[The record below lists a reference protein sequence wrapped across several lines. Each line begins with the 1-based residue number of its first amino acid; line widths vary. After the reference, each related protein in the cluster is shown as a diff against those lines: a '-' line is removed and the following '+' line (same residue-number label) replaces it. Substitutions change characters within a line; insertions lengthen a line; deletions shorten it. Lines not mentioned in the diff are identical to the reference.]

1 LPRKTEVMP
10 GELRPPRASEAKVA
24 YHHKQLLKMF
34 ARANDAAFLQ
44 MIWAVDA
51 LQSGRVTVAKPY
63 FSTYPP
69 EAAVGSSLDSPLGI
83 HRWELET
90 LIVQLFLVPKE
101 LPREQGN
108 LILDCSKFESIRETI
123 NRLRALENVES
134 ARYLSGDFTIW
145 GEMHRIWQ
153 RQFHWQR
160 GYFNTPQIYRYA
172 YLYAQ
177 GKCADYFKQTYGFEI
192 TDLIFTGFG
201 LFAAYLNGPWVPRK
215 TSVSEIGLTDEI
227 VQRAFP
233 MLSCS
238 SDEAQIETGA
248 LVTQAQE
255 EHGSPIPTALLP
267 SILRKTPLI
276 YVDSPDRLISPIP
289 ETILLRVTTGLYH
302 DLIRGGQDII
312 NDANTRFEQYCI
324 DLVDA
329 MMGRFDVSGSY
340 RYGPKGAQFDSPD
353 VLIKDQGKLAI
364 VAECKA
370 TKLTYLAQFAED
382 PFEAAKK
389 QYTQL
394 AKGIFQLWRFFSH
407 IRRGIVTEDLSADS
421 YAVVFTLD
429 AFMQFAREPHNKM
442 FAEANALADED
453 GNISPEDRKH
463 VVVCPVYDLEAILSR
478 ATEDSLLASL
488 KASNEEKYQ
497 GWMLREVHRD
507 TGASKAVGKPKRY
520 PFDLDKV
527 LPWWSRFDG
536 LNEEE
541 DAEAAELVKP
551 A

>member
-1 LPRKTEVMP
+1 MLDET
-10 GELRPPRASEAKVA
+10 RPPRASEAKVV
-24 YHHKQLLKMF
+24 YHLKQLLKLF

-51 LQSGRVTVAKPY
+51 LQSGREAAAKPY

-69 EAAVGSSLDSPLGI
+69 QAAAKSSLPPSPFSI

-90 LIVQLFLVPKE
+90 LIVQLFLAPKE

-108 LILDCSKFESIRETI
+108 LVLDCSKFESILQTI

-145 GEMHRIWQ
+145 GEMHRIAQ

-160 GYFNTPQIYRYA
+160 GYFNTPQVYRYA

-177 GKCADYFKQTYGFEI
+177 GKCADYFKQAYGFEI

-201 LFAAYLNGPWVPRK
+201 LFATYLTGPWVPRK
-215 TSVSEIGLTDEI
+215 TSIPEIGLTDEI

-233 MLSCS
+233 MMSCS
-238 SDEAQIETGA
+238 RDEARTETAA
-248 LVTQAQE
+248 LVAQAQN

-267 SILRKTPLI
+267 SILRKTPII
-276 YVDSPDRLISPIP
+276 YIDDPDRLISPIP
-289 ETILLRVTTGLYH
+289 ETILLRVTAGLYH
-302 DLIRGGQDII
+302 DLFPGGQEVI
-312 NDANTRFEQYCI
+312 NDANARFEQYCVDLI
-324 DLVDA
+324 DT
-329 MMGRFDVSGSY
+329 MMERFEVG
-340 RYGPKGAQFDSPD
+340 YGPKGAQFDSPD
-353 VLIKDQGKLAI
+353 VLIKDQGKLVI

-382 PFEAAKK
+382 PFEAANK
-389 QYTQL
+389 QYTQI

-407 IRRGIVTEDLSADS
+407 VRRGLVEEDLATDCH
-421 YAVVFTLD
+421 AVVFTLD
-429 AFMQFAREPHNKM
+429 AFMQMARDPQNKV
-442 FAEANALADED
+442 FAEANALAAND
-453 GNISPEDRKH
+453 GNIAPEDRKH
-463 VVVCPVYDLEAILSR
+463 VVICPINDLESILAR

-488 KASNEEKYQ
+488 RASSDKKYQ

-507 TGASKAVGKPKRY
+507 TGAAREFGKPKLY
-520 PFDLDKV
+520 PFAIENV
-527 LPWWSRFDG
+527 LPWWNRIPDESDDDQ
-536 LNEEE
+536 
-541 DAEAAELVKP
+541 DAV
-551 A
+551 

>member
-1 LPRKTEVMP
+1 MGPDP
-10 GELRPPRASEAKVA
+10 RPPRASEAKVV
-24 YHHKQLLKMF
+24 YHLKQLLKMF

-51 LQSGRVTVAKPY
+51 LQSGREAAAKPY

-69 EAAVGSSLDSPLGI
+69 QAAAKSSLPPSPFSI

-90 LIVQLFLVPKE
+90 LIVQLFLAPKE

-108 LILDCSKFESIRETI
+108 LVLDCSKFESILQTI

-145 GEMHRIWQ
+145 GEMHRIAQ

-160 GYFNTPQIYRYA
+160 GYFNTPQVYRYA

-177 GKCADYFKQTYGFEI
+177 GKCADYFKQAYGFEI

-201 LFAAYLNGPWVPRK
+201 LFATYLTGPWVPRK
-215 TSVSEIGLTDEI
+215 TSIPKIGLTDEI

-233 MLSCS
+233 MMSCS
-238 SDEAQIETGA
+238 RDEARTETAA
-248 LVTQAQE
+248 LVAQAQN

-267 SILRKTPLI
+267 SILRKTPII
-276 YVDSPDRLISPIP
+276 YIDDPDRLISPIP
-289 ETILLRVTTGLYH
+289 ETILLRVTAGLYH
-302 DLIRGGQDII
+302 DLFPGGQEVI
-312 NDANTRFEQYCI
+312 NDANARFEQYCVDLI
-324 DLVDA
+324 DT
-329 MMGRFDVSGSY
+329 MMERFEVGGAY

-353 VLIKDQGKLAI
+353 VLIKDQGKLVI

-382 PFEAAKK
+382 PFEAANK
-389 QYTQL
+389 QYTQI

-407 IRRGIVTEDLSADS
+407 VRRGLVEEDLATDCH
-421 YAVVFTLD
+421 AVVFTLD
-429 AFMQFAREPHNKM
+429 AFMQMARDPQNKV
-442 FAEANALADED
+442 FAEANALAAND
-453 GNISPEDRKH
+453 GNIAPEDRKH
-463 VVVCPVYDLEAILSR
+463 VVICPINDLESILAR

-488 KASNEEKYQ
+488 RASSDKKYQ

-507 TGASKAVGKPKRY
+507 TGAAREFGKPKLY
-520 PFDLDKV
+520 PFAIENV
-527 LPWWSRFDG
+527 LPWWNRIPDESDDDQ
-536 LNEEE
+536 
-541 DAEAAELVKP
+541 DAV
-551 A
+551 

>member
-1 LPRKTEVMP
+1 MP
-10 GELRPPRASEAKVA
+10 DEPRPPRASEAKVA
-24 YHHKQLLKMF
+24 YHLKQLLKMF

-51 LQSGRVTVAKPY
+51 LQSGREAVAKPY

-69 EAAVGSSLDSPLGI
+69 EAAAKSSMDSRFGI

-101 LPREQGN
+101 IPREQGN
-108 LILDCSKFESIRETI
+108 LLLDCSEFEAIRQTI
-123 NRLRALENVES
+123 NRLRALENVEA

-145 GEMHRIWQ
+145 GEMHRIAQ

-177 GKCADYFKQTYGFEI
+177 GKCADYFKQAYGFEI

-201 LFAAYLNGPWVPRK
+201 LFSAYLTEPWVPRK
-215 TSVSEIGLTDEI
+215 TSVPEVGLTDEI

-233 MLSCS
+233 MMSCS
-238 SDEAQIETGA
+238 RDEARTGTAA
-248 LVTQAQE
+248 LVAQAQD

-276 YVDSPDRLISPIP
+276 YVDNPNRLISPIP
-289 ETILLRVTTGLYH
+289 ETILLRVTAGLYH
-302 DLIRGGQDII
+302 DLFPGGQDII
-312 NDANTRFEQYCI
+312 NDANARFEQYCV
-324 DLVDA
+324 DLIDA
-329 MMGRFDVSGSY
+329 MMERFEVRGAY
-340 RYGPKGAQFDSPD
+340 PYGTKRAQFDSPD
-353 VLIKDQGKLAI
+353 VLIKDQGKLVI

-407 IRRGIVTEDLSADS
+407 VRRSLVEEDLAADCH
-421 YAVVFTLD
+421 AVVVTLD
-429 AFMQFAREPHNKM
+429 PFMQISRDQQNKV

-453 GNISPEDRKH
+453 GNITPEDRKL
-463 VVVCPVYDLEAILSR
+463 VVICPIYDLESILSR

-497 GWMLREVHRD
+497 GWMLSNVHRD
-507 TGASKAVGKPKRY
+507 TGAAKEFGEPKPY
-520 PFDLDKV
+520 PFDMENV
-527 LPWWSRFDG
+527 LPWWTRFGELDD
-536 LNEEE
+536 EE
-541 DAEAAELVKP
+541 DAE
-551 A
+551 

>member
-1 LPRKTEVMP
+1 MQ
-10 GELRPPRASEAKVA
+10 GEPRPPRASEAKVA
-24 YHHKQLLKMF
+24 YHRKQLLKMF

-51 LQSGRVTVAKPY
+51 LQSGREAVAKPF

-69 EAAVGSSLDSPLGI
+69 EAATKSSIPPSPFSI

-108 LILDCSKFESIRETI
+108 LVLDCSKFESIVETI

-145 GEMHRIWQ
+145 GEMHRIVQ

-160 GYFNTPQIYRYA
+160 GYLNMPQVYRYA

-177 GKCADYFKQTYGFEI
+177 GKCAAYFKQTYGYEI
-192 TDLIFTGFG
+192 TDLIFTGLG
-201 LFAAYLNGPWVPRK
+201 LFSACLTGPWVRRK
-215 TSVSEIGLTDEI
+215 TSVPAIGLTDEI

-233 MLSCS
+233 MMSCS
-238 SDEAQIETGA
+238 RDEARIETAA
-248 LVTQAQE
+248 LVAKAQD

-276 YVDSPDRLISPIP
+276 YVDDPNGLISPIP
-289 ETILLRVTTGLYH
+289 ETILLRVTAGLYH
-302 DLIRGGQDII
+302 DLFLGGQDII
-312 NDANTRFEQYCI
+312 NDANTRFEQYCV
-324 DLVDA
+324 DLIDA
-329 MMGRFDVSGSY
+329 MMGRFEVSGAF
-340 RYGPKGAQFDSPD
+340 RYGSKGAQFDSPD
-353 VLIKDQGKLAI
+353 VLIKDQGQLVI

-370 TKLTYLAQFAED
+370 TKLTYQAQFAED

-389 QYTQL
+389 QYMQL

-407 IRRGIVTEDLSADS
+407 VRRGLLEEHLAADCH
-421 YAVVFTLD
+421 AVVFTL
-429 AFMQFAREPHNKM
+429 EPFLQMGRDPQNKV

-453 GNISPEDRKH
+453 GNIAPEDRKL
-463 VVVCPVYDLEAILSR
+463 VVICPIYDLEFILSR

-497 GWMLREVHRD
+497 RWMLREVHRD
-507 TGASKAVGKPKRY
+507 TGAAKEFGKPKRY
-520 PFDLDKV
+520 PFDMRNV
-527 LPWWSRFDG
+527 LPWWTRFDEF
-536 LNEEE
+536 NDQE
-541 DAEAAELVKP
+541 DAADTP
-551 A
+551 

>member
-1 LPRKTEVMP
+1 MP
-10 GELRPPRASEAKVA
+10 DERRPPKASEAKIA
-24 YHHKQLLKMF
+24 YHLKQLLKMF
-34 ARANDAAFLQ
+34 ARANDAPFLQ
-44 MIWAVDA
+44 MIWAIDA
-51 LQSGRVTVAKPY
+51 LQSGREAVAKPC

-69 EAAVGSSLDSPLGI
+69 EAAAESSIKSQFGI

-108 LILDCSKFESIRETI
+108 LVLNCSNFESIRQTI

-145 GEMHRIWQ
+145 SEMSRIAQ

-177 GKCADYFKQTYGFEI
+177 GKCADYFKQAYGFEI
-192 TDLIFTGFG
+192 TDLIFTGLG
-201 LFAAYLNGPWVPRK
+201 LFAAYRTGAWVPRK
-215 TSVSEIGLTDEI
+215 TSVPEIGLTDEI

-233 MLSCS
+233 MMSCS
-238 SDEAQIETGA
+238 RDEARTETAA
-248 LVTQAQE
+248 LVARAQDKR
-255 EHGSPIPTALLP
+255 GSPIPTALLP

-276 YVDSPDRLISPIP
+276 YVDDPNRLISPIP
-289 ETILLRVTTGLYH
+289 ETILLRVTAGLYH
-302 DLIRGGQDII
+302 DLIPGGQDII
-312 NDANTRFEQYCI
+312 NDANTRFEQYCV
-324 DLVDA
+324 DLIDA
-329 MMGRFDVSGSY
+329 MMERFEVGGAY

-353 VLIKDQGKLAI
+353 VLIKDQGQLVI

-394 AKGIFQLWRFFSH
+394 AKGVFQLWRFFSH
-407 IRRGIVTEDLSADS
+407 VRRGLVNEDLAADCH
-421 YAVVFTLD
+421 AVVFTLD
-429 AFMQFAREPHNKM
+429 AFLQMAREPQNKM

-453 GNISPEDRKH
+453 GNIAPEDRRH
-463 VVVCPVYDLEAILSR
+463 VVICPIYDLEFILSR

-497 GWMLREVHRD
+497 GWMLKEVHRD
-507 TGASKAVGKPKRY
+507 TGASKQFGEPKRY
-520 PFDLDKV
+520 PFDMRNV
-527 LPWWSRFDG
+527 LPWWSRFDE
-536 LNEEE
+536 LIDKE
-541 DAEAAELVKP
+541 DAV
-551 A
+551 

>member
-1 LPRKTEVMP
+1 
-10 GELRPPRASEAKVA
+10 
-24 YHHKQLLKMF
+24 
-34 ARANDAAFLQ
+34 
-44 MIWAVDA
+44 
-51 LQSGRVTVAKPY
+51 
-63 FSTYPP
+63 
-69 EAAVGSSLDSPLGI
+69 
-83 HRWELET
+83 
-90 LIVQLFLVPKE
+90 VQLFLVQKE

-108 LILDCSKFESIRETI
+108 LVLDCSKFESIRQTI

-145 GEMHRIWQ
+145 GEMHRIAQ

-177 GKCADYFKQTYGFEI
+177 GKCADYFKQNYGFEI

-215 TSVSEIGLTDEI
+215 TSVPEIGLTDQI

-233 MLSCS
+233 MMSCS
-238 SDEAQIETGA
+238 RDEARTETA
-248 LVTQAQE
+248 TLVAQAQN

-267 SILRKTPLI
+267 SILRKKPLI
-276 YVDSPDRLISPIP
+276 YVDDPNRLISPSP
-289 ETILLRVTTGLYH
+289 ETILLRVTAGLYH
-302 DLIRGGQDII
+302 HLFPGGQDVI
-312 NDANTRFEQYCI
+312 NDANARFEQYCI
-324 DLVDA
+324 DLIGT
-329 MMGRFDVSGSY
+329 MMERFEIGGAY
-340 RYGPKGAQFDSPD
+340 RYGPKGAPFDSPD
-353 VLIKDQGKLAI
+353 VLIKDQGRLAI

-394 AKGIFQLWRFFSH
+394 AKGVFQLWRFFSH
-407 IRRGIVTEDLSADS
+407 VRCGLVKEDLAADCH
-421 YAVVFTLD
+421 AVVFTLD
-429 AFMQFAREPHNKM
+429 PFMQMARDPQNKM

-453 GNISPEDRKH
+453 GNIALEDRKH
-463 VVVCPVYDLEAILSR
+463 VIICPIYDLEFILSR

-507 TGASKAVGKPKRY
+507 TGATEEFGKPKLY
-520 PFDLDKV
+520 PFDMANV
-527 LPWWSRFDG
+527 LPWWSRFRE
-536 LNEEE
+536 LNNEQDTAQNRSVSE
-541 DAEAAELVKP
+541 
-551 A
+551 

>member
-1 LPRKTEVMP
+1 MP
-10 GELRPPRASEAKVA
+10 DELRPPRASEAKVA
-24 YHHKQLLKMF
+24 YHLKQLLKMF

-51 LQSGRVTVAKPY
+51 LQSGREAVAKPY

-69 EAAVGSSLDSPLGI
+69 EAATKSSIPPSPFSI

-101 LPREQGN
+101 VPRAQGN
-108 LILDCSKFESIRETI
+108 LVLDCSKFEAIRETI

-145 GEMHRIWQ
+145 GEMHRITQ

-177 GKCADYFKQTYGFEI
+177 GKCADYFKQAYGFEI
-192 TDLIFTGFG
+192 SDLIFTGLG
-201 LFAAYLNGPWVPRK
+201 LFAAYLTGPWIPRN
-215 TSVSEIGLTDEI
+215 TSVPEIGLTDEI

-233 MLSCS
+233 MMSCS
-238 SDEAQIETGA
+238 RDEARLGTAA
-248 LVTQAQE
+248 LVAQAQD

-276 YVDSPDRLISPIP
+276 YVDDPNRLISPIP
-289 ETILLRVTTGLYH
+289 ETILLRVTAGLYY
-302 DLIRGGQDII
+302 DLLPGGQDII
-312 NDANTRFEQYCI
+312 NDANARFEQYCV
-324 DLVDA
+324 DLIDA
-329 MMGRFDVSGSY
+329 MMERFEVGGAY
-340 RYGPKGAQFDSPD
+340 RYGPKGAQFESPD
-353 VLIKDQGKLAI
+353 VLIKDQGKLVV

-382 PFEAAKK
+382 PFETAKK

-394 AKGIFQLWRFFSH
+394 AKGVFQLWRFFSH
-407 IRRGIVTEDLSADS
+407 VRRGLVEEDLAADCH
-421 YAVVFTLD
+421 AVMITLD
-429 AFMQFAREPHNKM
+429 AFMLMSRDPQDKV

-453 GNISPEDRKH
+453 GNIAPEDRKP
-463 VVVCPVYDLEAILSR
+463 VVICSIHDLESILSR

-488 KASNEEKYQ
+488 KASYDEKYQ
-497 GWMLREVHRD
+497 GWMLREVHRN
-507 TGASKAVGKPKRY
+507 TGATKEFGKPKLY
-520 PFDLDKV
+520 PFDMENV
-527 LPWWSRFDG
+527 LPWWSRFDE
-536 LNEEE
+536 LNDEE
-541 DAEAAELVKP
+541 DV
-551 A
+551 

>member
-1 LPRKTEVMP
+1 MSDERRLPRVT
-10 GELRPPRASEAKVA
+10 EAKVA
-24 YHHKQLLKMF
+24 YQRKQLLKMF

-51 LQSGRVTVAKPY
+51 LQSGREAVAKRY

-69 EAAVGSSLDSPLGI
+69 KAAAESSIESPFGI

-108 LILDCSKFESIRETI
+108 LVLNCSRFESISQTV
-123 NRLRALENVES
+123 NRLRALENVE
-134 ARYLSGDFTIW
+134 AGRYLSGDFTIS
-145 GEMHRIWQ
+145 GEMHRIAQ

-160 GYFNTPQIYRYA
+160 GYFNTPHIYRYA

-177 GKCADYFKQTYGFEI
+177 GKCADYFKQAYGIEI

-201 LFAAYLNGPWVPRK
+201 LFTAYLTGPWVPRQ
-215 TSVSEIGLTDEI
+215 TSVPEIGLTDEI
-227 VQRAFP
+227 VQQAFP
-233 MLSCS
+233 MMSCS
-238 SDEAQIETGA
+238 RDEALTGTA
-248 LVTQAQE
+248 SLVGRAQD

-276 YVDSPDRLISPIP
+276 YVDDPNRLISPIP
-289 ETILLRVTTGLYH
+289 ETILLRVTSGLYY
-302 DLIRGGQDII
+302 DLIPGGQDII
-312 NDANTRFEQYCI
+312 NDANARFEQYCI
-324 DLVDA
+324 DLIDS
-329 MMGRFDVSGSY
+329 MMGRFEISGSY
-340 RYGPKGAQFDSPD
+340 RYGSKGAQFDSPD
-353 VLIKDQGKLAI
+353 ILIKDQGKLAI

-382 PFEAAKK
+382 PFEVAKK

-394 AKGIFQLWRFFSH
+394 AKSLFQLWRFFSH
-407 IRRGIVTEDLSADS
+407 ARRGLVEEDLAADCHP
-421 YAVVFTLD
+421 VVFTLD
-429 AFMQFAREPHNKM
+429 AFMQMARDPQNKVL
-442 FAEANALADED
+442 AEANALADEER
-453 GNISPEDRKH
+453 NIAPEDRRP
-463 VVVCPVYDLEAILSR
+463 VVICPIYDLEFILSR

-507 TGASKAVGKPKRY
+507 TGAAKEFGKPKLY
-520 PFDLDKV
+520 PFDMENV
-527 LPWWSRFDG
+527 LPWWRRFDE
-536 LNEEE
+536 LSEEK
-541 DAEAAELVKP
+541 DAV
-551 A
+551 

>member
-1 LPRKTEVMP
+1 MPDERRLPT
-10 GELRPPRASEAKVA
+10 ASEAKVA
-24 YHHKQLLKMF
+24 YHLKQLLKMF

-51 LQSGRVTVAKPY
+51 LQSGRETVAKRY

-69 EAAVGSSLDSPLGI
+69 EAAAESSIGSLLGI

-90 LIVQLFLVPKE
+90 LIVQLLLVPKE

-108 LILDCSKFESIRETI
+108 LMLDCSKFESIRQTI

-145 GEMHRIWQ
+145 GEMHRIAQ

-177 GKCADYFKQTYGFEI
+177 GKCADYFKQTYRFEI

-201 LFAAYLNGPWVPRK
+201 FFTAYLASPWVPRK
-215 TSVSEIGLTDEI
+215 TSVPEIGLTDEI

-233 MLSCS
+233 MISCS
-238 SDEAQIETGA
+238 RDEARTGTVA
-248 LVTQAQE
+248 LVAQTQN

-267 SILRKTPLI
+267 SILRKTPLL
-276 YVDSPDRLISPIP
+276 YVDDPDRLISPIP
-289 ETILLRVTTGLYH
+289 ETILLRVTAGLYY
-302 DLIRGGQDII
+302 DLLSGGQDII
-312 NDANTRFEQYCI
+312 NDANARFEQYCVDLI
-324 DLVDA
+324 DV
-329 MMGRFDVSGSY
+329 MMERFEVGGAY

-353 VLIKDQGKLAI
+353 VLIKDQGKLVI

-394 AKGIFQLWRFFSH
+394 AKGVFQLWRFFSH
-407 IRRGIVTEDLSADS
+407 VRRGFVEGALAADCH
-421 YAVVFTLD
+421 AVVLTLD
-429 AFMQFAREPHNKM
+429 AFMQMARDPQNKV
-442 FAEANALADED
+442 FAEANALADGD
-453 GNISPEDRKH
+453 GNIALEDRKP
-463 VVVCPVYDLEAILSR
+463 VVICPIYDLESILSQ

-488 KASNEEKYQ
+488 KASNKEKYQ

-507 TGASKAVGKPKRY
+507 TGASKRFGKPKLY
-520 PFDLDKV
+520 PFDLENV
-527 LPWWSRFDG
+527 LPWWSRFDE

-541 DAEAAELVKP
+541 DGA
-551 A
+551 